1 MASGKKT
8 HGGVQFEILKNPGVD
23 FYSGFRKTS
32 QWGGGGGCNP
42 QKVGPRSL
50 KTWIRHWIV
59 GIYFLKYSGDGN
71 IQFNCVYKLGNLVAP
86 GGYDNGQ
93 GILFSISA
101 IWLINST
108 PRAIDYFNSWWCVI
122 EQLHATRHPLD
133 YILVMRAC
141 PHLCQRS
148 TLHKL
153 PNSSYR
159 DQIFMHRRSI
169 DLSAHMFA
177 RIARGVTGN
186 HQHSQIK
193 SNQIKCFYW
202 HTWFTSLY
210 IIYIYYNNNIR
221 IQYCIHLITRGAG
234 KLG

>member
-1 MASGKKT
+1 MWLK
-8 HGGVQFEILKNPGVD
+8 FCNRILRLLQHTD
-23 FYSGFRKTS
+23 LYLEQLFRL
-32 QWGGGGGCNP
+32 C
-42 QKVGPRSL
+42 VGLPVL
-50 KTWIRHWIV
+50 H
-59 GIYFLKYSGDGN
+59 
-71 IQFNCVYKLGNLVAP
+71 
-86 GGYDNGQ
+86 GQ

-141 PHLCQRS
+141 PYLFQRS
-148 TLHKL
+148 TLRKL

-169 DLSAHMFA
+169 DLSSHMFA

-186 HQHSQIK
+186 RQHSQIK
-193 SNQIKCFYW
+193 SNVFIGM
-202 HTWFTSLY
+202 HDLHHST
-210 IIYIYYNNNIR
+210 
-221 IQYCIHLITRGAG
+221 
-234 KLG
+234 